1 MCVTVS
7 CVMVLSLTCFIAIQV
22 LYPEEDPSKVDDE
35 EIERRLRVSH
45 EIPMGRVG
53 DPSEIATA
61 ALFLVSD
68 DSSFMTGVALPVDGG
83 CNFLLS
89 FLHDL
94 LTFCDRQH
102 STVMRLIVVLSI
114 RMY

>member
-1 MCVTVS
+1 
-7 CVMVLSLTCFIAIQV
+7 
-22 LYPEEDPSKVDDE
+22 VDDQ

-53 DPSEIATA
+53 DTSEMATA

-83 CNFLLS
+83 CNSLPFLYTICLP
-89 FLHDL
+89 FA
-94 LTFCDRQH
+94 TGNTAQ
-102 STVMRLIVVLSI
+102 
-114 RMY
+114 